1 MPPMSD
7 LPMRRQLKKLL
18 QVRFGSR
25 RLSAA
30 LPAGCH
36 GLKVF
41 NTMGVKVAE
50 AGNCDNMLSLR
61 HLAKGIY
68 LVVAETGGAPLTAKI
83 IMR

>member
-1 MPPMSD
+1 
-7 LPMRRQLKKLL
+7 
-18 QVRFGSR
+18 
-25 RLSAA
+25 
-30 LPAGCH
+30 
-36 GLKVF
+36 
-41 NTMGVKVAE
+41 MGVKVAE